1 MIWIPLLAVFWS
13 ASYRPFLGFVDIER
27 RSVVLRCVQQV
38 VVDAIVERSGQAG
51 VETSRAGHAP
61 SIG

>member
-1 MIWIPLLAVFWS
+1 
-13 ASYRPFLGFVDIER
+13 
-27 RSVVLRCVQQV
+27 VVLRCVQQV